1 MKTHISLFLF
11 FFLSVAQ
18 LATAEEII
26 ENKTFENGLQL
37 KDKKDVIIRN
47 CHISN
52 PEGHALFLSNCENV
66 IIEKCIIRKAGN
78 EKNYDIDARTGDF
91 NPNYI
96 FCNFLNHGI
105 YLRNCRK

>member
-78 EKNYDIDARTGDF
+78 EKTTILTHAQETLTQTISF
-91 NPNYI
+91 ATSLI
-96 FCNFLNHGI
+96 MEST
-105 YLRNCRK
+105 